1 MELKHDFFFRVT
13 VTKTISGAGTENEKY
28 GEELIG
34 DYNDEKSAKRKQK
47 ELMNDKNYLR
57 YYNNIQIKKIYFD
70 WILYGLEY
78 QPHFDTP
85 SCEEIERGSTE
96 EELRSYLCRYLASP
110 ISKKFIHYKIVKA
123 DTSGEM
129 MRPIVVIDVKQSIR

>member
-13 VTKTISGAGTENEKY
+13 VTKCISGTDTDNEKY

-34 DYNDEKSAKRKQK
+34 DYSDEKSAKRKQK
-47 ELMNDKNYLR
+47 ELMNAKGYLR
-57 YYNNIQIKKIYFD
+57 NYNNIKVKKIYFD

-129 MRPIVVIDVKQSIR
+129 MRPIVVIDVKQSVT

>member
-1 MELKHDFFFRVT
+1 MN
-13 VTKTISGAGTENEKY
+13 A
-28 GEELIG
+28 
-34 DYNDEKSAKRKQK
+34 KS
-47 ELMNDKNYLR
+47 YLR

-110 ISKKFIHYKIVKA
+110 ISKKFISYKIVKA

-129 MRPIVVIDVKQSIR
+129 MRPIVVIDIK